1 MFLLIIER
9 QQTIARI
16 VAFPAI
22 GAGNK
27 TADVHSAVIVIRRNR
42 KACPATA
49 RDQEH
54 PQTANRIVLH
64 CASLHRNQLHFNQQP
79 KWLVRNA
86 RVVTGLCPVQPA
98 GRVYPSTVASVPF
111 FFRWFDCKNFFLN
124 RNAFGVTSTNSSSAT
139 NSIACSRLRLRKGT
153 SRIAMSD
160 VEARMLVS
168 FFSRTMLTSRSVSLA
183 FSPMIMPS

>member
-1 MFLLIIER
+1 MFLLIIEC

-22 GAGNK
+22 RAGNK

-86 RVVTGLCPVQPA
+86 RVVTGLCPSSPQGGFILPPWPA
-98 GRVYPSTVASVPF
+98 SP
-111 FFRWFDCKNFFLN
+111 
-124 RNAFGVTSTNSSSAT
+124 SSSVG
-139 NSIACSRLRLRKGT
+139 SIAK
-153 SRIAMSD
+153 
-160 VEARMLVS
+160 
-168 FFSRTMLTSRSVSLA
+168 
-183 FSPMIMPS
+183 PSSSTATPSE